1 MLRWM
6 ALFALVAMVAFV
18 GCGPKSDG
26 GADQP
31 DASGG
36 DTIEETTESAV
47 EEGSAAVEEATEAVE
62 DAAEA
67 VEEAAEDTAEAAE
80 DELGDLADEFADFE
94 VQGGSSASAQR

>member
-1 MLRWM
+1 MLRWI

-18 GCGPKSDG
+18 GCGPKDG
-26 GADQP
+26 GGEQP

-36 DTIEETTESAV
+36 DAVEETTESAV
-47 EEGSAAVEEATEAVE
+47 EEGSAAAEEAVE
-62 DAAEA
+62 EAAEA
-67 VEEAAEDTAEAAE
+67 VEEAAEAAE